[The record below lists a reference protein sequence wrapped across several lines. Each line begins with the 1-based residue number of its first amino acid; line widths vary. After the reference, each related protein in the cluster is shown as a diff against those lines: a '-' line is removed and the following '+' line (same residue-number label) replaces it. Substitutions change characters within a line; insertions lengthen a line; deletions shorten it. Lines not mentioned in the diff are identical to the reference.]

1 MVACALHALR
11 VATNKVSESE
21 TERPKQTI
29 RRSDLTIAKDS
40 RSGDIVAMQYEEVT
54 YRDMRVSGAQNLI
67 VSFLEGSADG
77 SRLYRES
84 MNVLEFV
91 FDACVVKGRCG

>member
-1 MVACALHALR
+1 
-11 VATNKVSESE
+11 
-21 TERPKQTI
+21 
-29 RRSDLTIAKDS
+29 
-40 RSGDIVAMQYEEVT
+40 MQYEEVT

-67 VSFLEGSADG
+67 VSFLEGCADG